1 MVVIKF
7 VYIEQCWF
15 NKHIKEPYI
24 LHYPSSGCSF
34 KAVSFVSR
42 VSTGVLHEKIV
53 GFLPCTD
60 FDFIQF
66 LIYYTSCSFKLK
78 RK

>member
-34 KAVSFVSR
+34 KAVSFVSIASVR
-42 VSTGVLHEKIV
+42 VCCMRKLLDFYDGLILTLFTVFDMLH
-53 GFLPCTD
+53 FLLV
-60 FDFIQF
+60 QV
-66 LIYYTSCSFKLK
+66 KN
-78 RK
+78 